1 MSEPT
6 KEGKEPSMEEILAS
20 IRRIISEEGDGQGAA
35 PAKPAAA
42 APRPAPAP
50 APASADD
57 GVVELT
63 QMVADDGSVVD
74 VAKKA
79 AAASAAAPKA
89 PPPPAA
95 KPKMEPKAAM
105 AADLMSPSTARAA
118 QGAFAQLAHA
128 VETSRN
134 PPNYDDGGEP
144 AGGKSIE
151 AMVYTILKPM
161 LREWIDRNVPQ
172 IVERM
177 VAREIDKMSS
187 GG

>member
-20 IRRIISEEGDGQGAA
+20 IRRIISEEGDGQGQA
-35 PAKPAAA
+35 PARPAAA
-42 APRPAPAP
+42 APKAA
-50 APASADD
+50 ASGDD
-57 GVVELT
+57 GVVDLT

-74 VAKKA
+74 VAKKKA
-79 AAASAAAPKA
+79 APAPAPAAAPKA
-89 PPPPAA
+89 PPPAP

-105 AADLMSPSTARAA
+105 AGDLMSPSTARAA